1 MTVAY
6 RKDTVLEQGIDY
18 TISYEKIVNAGTA
31 TAVISGKGLFYGKI
45 RKDFTIQKTGEESHI
60 HEVVIDEAVAATCTR
75 DGVTEGSHCS
85 KCGEVLEEQ
94 TVIPAMGHLY
104 AGGTCERCGG
114 ILYIEIDGVR

>member
-1 MTVAY
+1 MQFIILRAVS
-6 RKDTVLEQGIDY
+6 Y
-18 TISYEKIVNAGTA
+18 THL
-31 TAVISGKGLFYGKI
+31 VISGKGLFYGKI

-94 TVIPAMGHLY
+94 TVIPAMGHQY
-104 AGGTCERCGG
+104 AGGTCERCGD
-114 ILYIEIDGVR
+114 ILYIDVYKRQRFIRLRETAC